1 VSAAL
6 PQPQEAKQLFRL
18 RSLRVQRA
26 RERCNAA
33 QVEVAEAA
41 KAVRARQKRIA
52 LGRQAIEQLAH
63 DVVHALAPRLP
74 RWSTMAAAQRE
85 RLHDQLEREE
95 FALHGDEQA
104 LEEIQ
109 ERLQQ
114 ARAELTRALA
124 REDAVRGLSH
134 QVQRSHAQARERLVE
149 RELDDQG
156 RAPVRAARRAS
167 A

>member
-1 VSAAL
+1 MMAL
-6 PQPQEAKQLFRL
+6 PEPHEAQQLHRL

-26 RERCNAA
+26 REHCASRHTEMTQAA
-33 QVEVAEAA
+33 Q
-41 KAVRARQKRIA
+41 AVHERQ
-52 LGRQAIEQLAH
+52 RQIESRRQSIGQLAH

-85 RLHDQLEREE
+85 RLEDQLERHQ
-95 FALHGDEQA
+95 FALHGDEQR
-104 LEEIQ
+104 LEEAQ

-124 REDAVRGLSH
+124 REDAVRGLVE
-134 QVQRSHAQARERLVE
+134 QVQHSRVLERERLVE

-156 RAPVRAARRAS
+156 RGGARAQSAAS
-167 A
+167 S